1 MRPPS
6 TDLDAWITF
15 ARQRQL
21 NSWLAFA
28 LEALEPL
35 APLAA
40 QALYLIEPVVG
51 SRSATRSLAA
61 ALEDDEARQDLRRR
75 LMADR
80 QA

>member
-6 TDLDAWITF
+6 KDLDAWIHF

-21 NSWLAFA
+21 NSWFAFA

-40 QALYLIEPVVG
+40 QALYLIEPVLG
-51 SRSATRSLAA
+51 PQSATRSLAA

-80 QA
+80 QP